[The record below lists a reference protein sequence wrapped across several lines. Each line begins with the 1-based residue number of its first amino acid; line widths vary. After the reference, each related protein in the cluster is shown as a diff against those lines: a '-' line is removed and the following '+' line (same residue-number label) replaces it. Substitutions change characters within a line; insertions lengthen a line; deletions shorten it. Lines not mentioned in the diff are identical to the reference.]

1 MAGAPIQEFFEHLVG
16 HQLAICKRCGHAVW
30 PEQIEGHLTGKQ
42 HKMKR
47 KKAVPTT
54 ESVRGWPGLIQYS
67 SELRVPDYVE
77 QPISQL
83 PLHQDGLLCQLDPT
97 RCRYVCRDSRTI
109 KWHWRQVH
117 EWSVGKK
124 RGRPAQSKGQKIE
137 ERSQEAVKRVQ
148 CRRFF
153 PSRHGS
159 QYFGVR
165 QPGQEHT
172 QAQTQAPGEGGNS
185 REEIWAKLR
194 QKLIATRTSIE
205 DKARSTI
212 QEGELDEVNPWLER
226 AQWHRYL
233 VGLERPE
240 LMSCVEEPVK
250 EEEPVE
256 AVVWE
261 TMDGLVRFCQQSV
274 QARVGVFVR
283 MEAIRTEKHQTRYQP
298 LQPYMDEKGLGDYSR
313 PWKQVLMFFA
323 RTQKEHG
330 WRSPKYRFTGRQR
343 EAWEELVDQAERRVN
358 GEEMA
363 EEEGSHESEES
374 AEDAQD

>member
-1 MAGAPIQEFFEHLVG
+1 
-16 HQLAICKRCGHAVW
+16 
-30 PEQIEGHLTGKQ
+30 
-42 HKMKR
+42 
-47 KKAVPTT
+47 
-54 ESVRGWPGLIQYS
+54 
-67 SELRVPDYVE
+67 
-77 QPISQL
+77 
-83 PLHQDGLLCQLDPT
+83 
-97 RCRYVCRDSRTI
+97 
-109 KWHWRQVH
+109 
-117 EWSVGKK
+117 
-124 RGRPAQSKGQKIE
+124 
-137 ERSQEAVKRVQ
+137 
-148 CRRFF
+148 
-153 PSRHGS
+153 RHGS
-159 QYFGVR
+159 QYFEVR

-172 QAQTQAPGEGGNS
+172 QAQAQAQAQAPGEGGNS

-194 QKLIATRTSIE
+194 QKLMITRRSIE

-212 QEGELDEVNPWLER
+212 QEGEADEVNPWLER

-374 AEDAQD
+374 EEDAEDAQD